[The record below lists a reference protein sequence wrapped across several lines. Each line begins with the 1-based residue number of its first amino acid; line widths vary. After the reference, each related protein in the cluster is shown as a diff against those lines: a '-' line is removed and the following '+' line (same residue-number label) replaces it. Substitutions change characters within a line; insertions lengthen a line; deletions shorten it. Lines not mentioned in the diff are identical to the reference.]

1 MRPRTA
7 PSRTQLRLRLEPEA
21 AEPPPMPGSK
31 ALLQAVADLLLAAL
45 GDDEADAERRKGG
58 DEPEDHA

>member
-21 AEPPPMPGSK
+21 AEPPPVPGSE
-31 ALLQAVADLLLAAL
+31 ALLRALADLLLAAL
-45 GDDEADAERRKGG
+45 GGGEADAKRREGE